1 MGNFRYIILF
11 ASTISST
18 FIYSNRVVFGFT
30 VICQEPENKS
40 SNITLNDLKKTIKNY
55 EKITTLP
62 IPQQKHGCSQRQLL
76 ACVWDPFHFYWAYKF
91 DTRIIIMAY
100 GLISTMGTVLYPL
113 ADSIGFLPSL
123 ICRFVAGFA
132 QASQLHIANEVVLTW
147 ASQTESSLFF
157 SILLAASQF
166 GPLFTMIL
174 GGEMC
179 STSFGWETTY
189 YVLGILTL
197 LSTLIF
203 AFIYTQ
209 DVETNRQVVLI
220 FDFNRVLRKVKSG
233 LRNKPLIVQ
242 FLSASEMSLIVEGRK
257 AVTKKSPVPYLDLFA
272 DVTIWTSFIMF
283 IGYYVGMIIY
293 QQYSPTFI
301 KQVLNYTVR
310 ETGYFAAIPMIF
322 AIILKVGI
330 GKVIDHGLGLSAK
343 WRLAAPLLVLETL
356 SAASIFLTGFPFSL
370 VYQPLKF
377 FQRGAQHAHF
387 ALNFNMFIAGFVQI
401 LLPGGVQLLVP
412 DNTKDQVVSKVRL
425 DKFRLDIEIFQW
437 ATLFYGLAAMI
448 IATTT
453 LYLFCTT
460 AKAAPWTNKTST
472 VRKEDV
478 ICSTVPSCSKI
489 QV

>member
-40 SNITLNDLKKTIKNY
+40 SNITLNDYYLADPTAKAWMFSATAVGMC
-55 EKITTLP
+55 LGP
-62 IPQQKHGCSQRQLL
+62 IPL
-76 ACVWDPFHFYWAYKF
+76 YWAYKF
-91 DTRIIIMAY
+91 DTR
-100 GLISTMGTVLYPL
+100 
-113 ADSIGFLPSL
+113 F
-123 ICRFVAGFA
+123 
-132 QASQLHIANEVVLTW
+132 
-147 ASQTESSLFF
+147 
-157 SILLAASQF
+157 
-166 GPLFTMIL
+166 
-174 GGEMC
+174 
-179 STSFGWETTY
+179 
-189 YVLGILTL
+189 
-197 LSTLIF
+197 LST
-203 AFIYTQ
+203 
-209 DVETNRQVVLI
+209 
-220 FDFNRVLRKVKSG
+220 
-233 LRNKPLIVQ
+233 
-242 FLSASEMSLIVEGRK
+242 SEMSLIVEGRK

-356 SAASIFLTGFPFSL
+356 SAASIFLTGF
-370 VYQPLKF
+370 
-377 FQRGAQHAHF
+377 RGAQHAHF

-412 DNTKDQVVSKVRL
+412 DNTKDQ
-425 DKFRLDIEIFQW
+425 W

-448 IATTT
+448 MATTT

-460 AKAAPWTNKTST
+460 AKAAPWTIETST